1 MEKILIEHDRRKAD
15 EKMHTLDLE
24 LNELEGDLKTHVV
37 QCEERWRANFDRL
50 NIIDLSLKRI
60 EARIITGAAGLIT
73 FLSALIVTI
82 LMGK

>member
-1 MEKILIEHDRRKAD
+1 MERILVEHERRKAD

-37 QCEERWRANFDRL
+37 QCEERWRTNFDRL

-60 EARIITGAAGLIT
+60 EARIITGAAGLIA

-82 LMGK
+82 LMNK